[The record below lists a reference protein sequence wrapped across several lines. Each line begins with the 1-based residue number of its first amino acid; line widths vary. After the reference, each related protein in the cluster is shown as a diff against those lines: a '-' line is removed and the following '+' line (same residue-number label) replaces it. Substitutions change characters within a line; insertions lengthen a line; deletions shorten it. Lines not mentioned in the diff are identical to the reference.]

1 MNADSP
7 RTRSTQP
14 SSMAHPLPPP
24 IPLRGCLVPDHL
36 PPQGGPLFIRSGV
49 GKRWGEA
56 GTRNGKRPG
65 VIRGWRVLVQLPIDG
80 FCGRSGDGFSR
91 EPSIALRH
99 SVWEKRGAVKRMPTF
114 LSAVIGIVGGI
125 LLLWLT
131 ISIPVIGAALLVT
144 LTISVVLR
152 KPRAVWG
159 IRYEEERHHPDFEHY
174 IDYPDFVEHYI
185 KEVKDR
191 NGMSLPDF
199 EHYIKEVKERKGM
212 SLYETGLVLCF
223 ITWFVLLI
231 FGIKQLFDFLGMP
244 IGDPL
249 AFFIAFVVFAI
260 IAFVETEIRKRW
272 KDR

>member
-1 MNADSP
+1 MNADTP

-80 FCGRSGDGFSR
+80 FCGRSSDGFSR

-159 IRYEEERHHPDFEHY
+159 IRYEEERHHPAFGN
-174 IDYPDFVEHYI
+174 YI
-185 KEVKDR
+185 KEV
-191 NGMSLPDF
+191 
-199 EHYIKEVKERKGM
+199 EERKGV
-212 SLYETGLVLCF
+212 YEAGLILCF
-223 ITWFVLLI
+223 ITWFVLVEL
-231 FGIKQLFDFLGMP
+231 GIKQLFAFLGMP